1 MMGTI
6 VNSVAVVAG
15 ALLGVFLR
23 KGIKDQ
29 YTSTI
34 MDGMAL
40 AVVIIGVMGALEMN
54 NLIVVLASIVVGSI
68 IGERLDLDKRLE
80 NLGASMEKRFG
91 RGDSDFSKGFIMA
104 SLVYCI
110 GAMAILGALESG
122 LTGNHET
129 LYAKSVLDGV
139 SAVIFASTFGIGVAF
154 SAVAV
159 FLYQGAITLLAS
171 SVKDLLT
178 PEVINEMS
186 SIGGILIMAIGINIL
201 GIKKVKIANM
211 LPAIFIPI
219 VYYSIVALF

>member
-1 MMGTI
+1 MGTI

-91 RGDSDFSKGFIMA
+91 RGDSNFSKGFIMA

>member
-1 MMGTI
+1 MGTI
-6 VNSVAVVAG
+6 VNSIAVVAG
-15 ALLGVFLR
+15 ALLGVLLR
-23 KGIKDQ
+23 KGIKEQ

-40 AVVIIGVMGALEMN
+40 AVVIIGIMGAMEMN

-68 IGERLDLDKRLE
+68 IGEKLDLDKRLD
-80 NLGASMEKRFG
+80 NLGTSMEKRFG
-91 RGDSDFSKGFIMA
+91 KGDSDFSKGFIMA

-110 GAMAILGALESG
+110 GAMSILGALESG

-159 FLYQGAITLLAS
+159 FIYQGSITLLAS

-219 VYYSIVALF
+219 VYYSLVALF